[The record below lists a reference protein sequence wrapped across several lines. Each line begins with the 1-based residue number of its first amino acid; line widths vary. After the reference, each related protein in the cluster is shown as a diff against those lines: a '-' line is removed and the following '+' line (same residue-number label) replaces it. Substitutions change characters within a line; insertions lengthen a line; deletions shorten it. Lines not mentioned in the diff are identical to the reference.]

1 MLTHFFVNVNS
12 LISMSTEQAYNHHIE
27 KQTPG
32 FTFTLSYMSK
42 YNNTTKILFSY
53 GTSKSVSNIQYCSI
67 IFHDL
72 PHCDSSSEPEVESW
86 QWSTSTGRSSKPPSF
101 KQILVHPSLCVWTSA
116 LTIDALKIE
125 FQAYIFNIFIS
136 YFMYML
142 GVDYH
147 ILYIL
152 K

>member
-1 MLTHFFVNVNS
+1 
-12 LISMSTEQAYNHHIE
+12 
-27 KQTPG
+27 
-32 FTFTLSYMSK
+32 MSK

-152 K
+152 KYLSNYTITYYIPCDNFWSIGEDNRHQRFTQFCTTIR

>member
-1 MLTHFFVNVNS
+1 MCCCTLTLYVQSVVNTFFCKCKFSNK
-12 LISMSTEQAYNHHIE
+12 LAQQAYNHHIE

-125 FQAYIFNIFIS
+125 FQAYIFNIFI
-136 YFMYML
+136 L
-142 GVDYH
+142 H
-147 ILYIL
+147 I
-152 K
+152 